1 MNEFKKHIEDKK
13 KRDIKSGQCRNSLF
27 FFAFSTGQHILNMIW
42 DHAKQTTNMTIS
54 KPKNPTNYSHCA
66 CVSRQKKNE
75 QQSTLHLCNRTCK
88 KLWYSMIP

>member
-54 KPKNPTNYSHCA
+54 KPKKSHKLFTLCM
-66 CVSRQKKNE
+66 CVKAEKKWTTKH
-75 QQSTLHLCNRTCK
+75 S
-88 KLWYSMIP
+88 SFV